1 MLPQSQQEMQEL
13 QQGVQQIQQ
22 QLQLLQ
28 QQKVELEHLTES
40 LIELQKNQAGQEV
53 LVPFGAGVFIK
64 AKIEDTSKVIL
75 NVGAQVVVEKN
86 IEDTLSLVAR
96 QSKELY
102 TIEQSM
108 QEELVHVSQQ
118 LQFMQLSQVQNTH

>member
-13 QQGVQQIQQ
+13 QKGMQQIQQ
-22 QLQLLQ
+22 QLQFLQ
-28 QQKVELEHLTES
+28 QQKIELEHLTDS
-40 LIELQKNQAGQEV
+40 LAELQKNQKGQEV
-53 LVPFGAGVFIK
+53 LVPFGAGIFIK

-86 IEDTLSLVAR
+86 IGDTLMLVTR
-96 QSKELY
+96 QSKELH

-108 QEELVHVSQQ
+108 QEELVHISQQ
-118 LQFMQLSQVQNTH
+118 LQFMQLSQVQNNE